1 MKIQFIKASL
11 IAAALVL
18 VSGCATTEQI
28 EAIKATAD
36 RALSAANSAQSTADR
51 ALSAANSASSAARDA
66 QAAANAAQACCN
78 DNSTKIDRMFEEAM
92 QK

>member
-1 MKIQFIKASL
+1 MKTQFIKASL

-18 VSGCATTEQI
+18 ISGCATTEQI
-28 EAIKATAD
+28 EAIRATAD
-36 RALSAANSAQSTADR
+36 RALSAANNAQSTADR
-51 ALSAANSASSAARDA
+51 ALSAANSASDSARDA
-66 QAAANAAQACCN
+66 RSAADAAMACCN